1 MFAVADLALYV
12 AILAAPYKFKTNKQK
27 IQKIQ
32 KSKDKK

>member
-27 IQKIQ
+27 IQKY
-32 KSKDKK
+32 KNKKIKK